1 MDEKEKAELVAITLV
16 KMSNALA
23 SVRQVNELTLAD
35 IFARFVK
42 DKLPGVSGPFE
53 RVNNA
58 ILRGIGAARRN
69 EHFYAEF
76 FGAYENEIK
85 RWLLDGLEKKTGLHL
100 DDISEEALA
109 REIGRRG
116 GIELTTLSDAEQIKA
131 DLMVAAMAIIYAK
144 MGWPEPERAG
154 FDELIDDMEKRA
166 LREIE
171 KRIFD
176 IALRKI
182 DTIQEDVERWA
193 IRKIAERTGLTLTN
207 PRDAELCKKQV
218 VDYAFEK
225 VRARLGIKGTGGGLK
240 MTKKAIRNRKAQR
253 RFYAEHGN
261 RKQYIG
267 VSTSGRDK
275 G

>member
-1 MDEKEKAELVAITLV
+1 
-16 KMSNALA
+16 
-23 SVRQVNELTLAD
+23 
-35 IFARFVK
+35 
-42 DKLPGVSGPFE
+42 
-53 RVNNA
+53 
-58 ILRGIGAARRN
+58 
-69 EHFYAEF
+69 
-76 FGAYENEIK
+76 
-85 RWLLDGLEKKTGLHL
+85 
-100 DDISEEALA
+100 
-109 REIGRRG
+109 
-116 GIELTTLSDAEQIKA
+116 
-131 DLMVAAMAIIYAK
+131 MVAAMAIIYAK

-267 VSTSGRDK
+267 VSGKSGK
-275 G
+275 